1 MCKVGKKVLIT
12 GLILLGVA
20 LLLRKTELGSLASV
34 WWKDACVAADKNLP
48 PELRLK
54 QLEQAIDTVDGRIK
68 GEISRLADLQATF
81 EEQDLKQAESLRA
94 TQARR
99 KEAIASLTRQL
110 EGATQ
115 AVSTGAADRLDDLVK
130 DYDRKQQELQAL
142 EEVLV
147 SKREM
152 LAARKD
158 RIAQM
163 RQQHLDLKKTAAQLG
178 TRLEKARLQQA
189 EDRNSDE
196 AAQLDR
202 CHDLITKVERD
213 LKRMEKEGELLTEFG
228 YRTTKAAAKPARP
241 TEEVLK
247 AARRILDSDK

>member
-1 MCKVGKKVLIT
+1 MCKVGKKVLIA
-12 GLILLGVA
+12 GLIVLGVG

-54 QLEQAIDTVDGRIK
+54 QLEQAIDSIDARIK

-81 EEQDLKQAESLRA
+81 EEQDLKQADSLRA
-94 TQARR
+94 ALAKR

-110 EGATQ
+110 EGSTQ

-142 EEVLV
+142 EEVLT

-152 LAARKD
+152 LAVRKD

-163 RQQHLDLKKTAAQLG
+163 RQQHLDLKKTAAQLA
-178 TRLEKARLQQA
+178 TRLEKARLQQS

-196 AAQLDR
+196 AAQVDR
-202 CHDLITKVERD
+202 CQELITKVERD

-228 YRTTKAAAKPARP
+228 YRTAKPVAKPTRP

-247 AARRILDSDK
+247 AARRILDNDK